1 MFYSCILSCIAIS
14 ILYRVYADH
23 ETIRE
28 LKNAKNIFL
37 YSGTDLTYFTTF
49 YKSIVYNLR
58 LKITEN

>member
-23 ETIRE
+23 ETIGE

-37 YSGTDLTYFTTF
+37 YSGTDHYFTTF